1 MARLAGSDVERRRR
15 SDRRAS
21 ARTRDAAV
29 TLPARQGADV
39 AAAAQLACLLEA
51 SAPKPGNVSPFA
63 SFRDATYEDFLAS
76 AAAIGPA
83 LAAAGERSLGA
94 TIRTA
99 IEATA
104 RWAPSN
110 TNLGLVLLLA
120 PLARAALRPG
130 DQPLRA
136 QLAATL
142 AHTTVADARDA
153 YVAIRSVAP
162 GGLGRASEQDV
173 AGTPTA
179 TLRDAMALARDRD
192 AIAREYAS
200 DFETTFEIGA
210 PGLRRALSD
219 GLVWREA
226 VVEVYLALLATS
238 PDTHIAR
245 KLGTDAAVTVQR
257 RARAVLTAGAVRT
270 TPGRDATAAL
280 DRELRDEANTLN
292 PGATADLTGAAIY
305 VVLLEGGWRGRP

>member
-1 MARLAGSDVERRRR
+1 M
-15 SDRRAS
+15 
-21 ARTRDAAV
+21 
-29 TLPARQGADV
+29 

-63 SFRDATYEDFLAS
+63 SFRDTTYEDFLAS

-104 RWAPSN
+104 RWAPAN

-162 GGLGRASEQDV
+162 GGLGRASDQDV

-257 RARAVLTAGAVRT
+257 RARAVLTAGGVRT
-270 TPGRDATAAL
+270 MAGRDATAAL

>member
-29 TLPARQGADV
+29 TLPARQAEDV

-83 LAAAGERSLGA
+83 LAAAGERSLGV

-110 TNLGLVLLLA
+110 TNLGLVLLLT
-120 PLARAALRPG
+120 PLARAALRVPPEG
-130 DQPLRA
+130 GSLRSA
-136 QLAATL
+136 LAAAL
-142 AHTTVADARDA
+142 AESTVADAREA
-153 YVAIRSVAP
+153 YAAIRRAGP
-162 GGLGRASEQDV
+162 GGLGRTREQDV
-173 AGTPTA
+173 AGTPTV
-179 TLRDAMALARDRD
+179 TLREAMALAAERD
-192 AIAREYAS
+192 AVAREYAT
-200 DFETTFEIGA
+200 DFQTTFDAGA
-210 PGLRRALSD
+210 PALRRS
-219 GLVWREA
+219 E
-226 VVEVYLALLATS
+226 
-238 PDTHIAR
+238 
-245 KLGTDAAVTVQR
+245 
-257 RARAVLTAGAVRT
+257 
-270 TPGRDATAAL
+270 
-280 DRELRDEANTLN
+280 
-292 PGATADLTGAAIY
+292 
-305 VVLLEGGWRGRP
+305 

>member
-1 MARLAGSDVERRRR
+1 MARLAGSDVQRRCR

-29 TLPARQGADV
+29 TPPPARQAADV

-83 LAAAGERSLGA
+83 LAAAGERSLGV

-120 PLARAALRPG
+120 PLARAAPRPG

-142 AHTTVADARDA
+142 R
-153 YVAIRSVAP
+153 
-162 GGLGRASEQDV
+162 
-173 AGTPTA
+173 
-179 TLRDAMALARDRD
+179 
-192 AIAREYAS
+192 
-200 DFETTFEIGA
+200 
-210 PGLRRALSD
+210 
-219 GLVWREA
+219 
-226 VVEVYLALLATS
+226 
-238 PDTHIAR
+238 DTHIAR

-257 RARAVLTAGAVRT
+257 RARAVLTAGGVRT
-270 TPGRDATAAL
+270 MAGRDATAAL
-280 DRELRDEANTLN
+280 DRELRDEANPLN

>member
-29 TLPARQGADV
+29 TLPARQAEDV

-51 SAPKPGNVSPFA
+51 SAPKPGNVSPLA
-63 SFRDATYEDFLAS
+63 GFRDASYEDFLAS

-142 AHTTVADARDA
+142 ADTTVADARDA

-162 GGLGRASEQDV
+162 GGLGRASDQDV

-179 TLRDAMALARDRD
+179 TLRDAMALARYRD

-200 DFETTFEIGA
+200 DFETTFEIGS

-219 GLVWREA
+219 GLAWREA
-226 VVEVYLALLATS
+226 VVEVYLALLAAS

-245 KLGTDAAVTVQR
+245 KLGIDAAVRVQR
-257 RARAVLTAGAVRT
+257 SARAVLNVGGVRT
-270 TPGRDATAAL
+270 MVGRDAIAAL

-292 PGATADLTGAAIY
+292 PGATAVRRGAAIY